1 MKTRL
6 YTLAIAHT
14 DRPAA
19 EIFSSERAALE
30 RRLELSEV
38 NDSARERLINLFDA
52 PSRHAYEEA
61 LNQLESEVSVVCSI
75 EEHDFGC
82 DDHRE
87 RRARR

>member
-1 MKTRL
+1 MKKL

-14 DRPAA
+14 DAPAG

-30 RRLELSEV
+30 RRLELSQV
-38 NDSARERLINLFDA
+38 SDSARDRLLYLFDA

-75 EEHDFGC
+75 KEHEFGSG
-82 DDHRE
+82 DH
-87 RRARR
+87 